1 LKLGSLRHF
10 LLLVLWD
17 LNKMRR
23 RVVFVAMRVAWF
35 AIQVGVF
42 GLAFSYMV
50 QQLKSGV
57 DYYRF
62 YLLGVYTSILFSM
75 TVARAYD
82 IAEEFEEGLIDYM
95 LSLPIDRRV
104 LAVGR
109 AIGGGISSF
118 LFALPMYV
126 IVLLLLL
133 GDIQALPVALSI
145 AAAFLFAISV
155 SGLVM
160 SVVLSVK
167 STDATDI
174 LFGALDALLVRL
186 STVFYPAAVISKYV
200 PYFYVALVN
209 PISHAADLVRAIFF
223 FDEFRGLL
231 IADPVAMALYVVGL
245 AIGLSTVATII
256 VEKRLEGGGWR

>member
-50 QQLKSGV
+50 QSLKGGS

-62 YLLGVYTSILFSM
+62 YLLGVYTSILFTM

-82 IAEEFEEGLIDYM
+82 IAEEFEEGLVDYM

-126 IVLLLLL
+126 VVLLLL
-133 GDIQALPVALSI
+133 GEIQALPVMISV
-145 AAAFLFAISV
+145 AAALLFALSV

-174 LFGALDALLVRL
+174 LFGALDALLIRL
-186 STVFYPAAVISKYV
+186 STVFYPAAIISSYA

-209 PISHAADLVRAIFF
+209 PISHAADLMRAIFF

-231 IADPVAMALYVVGL
+231 IADPIAMAIYVVGL
-245 AIGLSTVATII
+245 AVGLSTVATII

>member
-1 LKLGSLRHF
+1 LRLDPLRHF

-118 LFALPMYV
+118 LFALPMYI
-126 IVLLLLL
+126 IVLLLL
-133 GDIQALPVALSI
+133 GDIQALPVVISV
-145 AAAFLFAISV
+145 AAALLFALSV

-174 LFGALDALLVRL
+174 LFGALDALLIRL
-186 STVFYPAAVISKYV
+186 STVFYPAAVISKYA

-209 PISHAADLVRAIFF
+209 PISHAADLMRTIFF

-231 IADPVAMALYVVGL
+231 IADPIAMALYVAGL
-245 AIGLSTVATII
+245 AVGLSTVATII